1 MQNAVR
7 MQGELRA
14 AVAMRQMGA
23 DELTATRTNWHQLA
37 QISAN
42 WSGE

>member
-7 MQGELRA
+7 MHMELRA

-23 DELTATRTNWHQLA
+23 EELTATRTNWHQLA
-37 QISAN
+37 RFKGAR
-42 WSGE
+42 SGE